1 MSKPWKRRKE
11 KKVKGRTEEGR
22 KEREKRKIKGM
33 KDQGF
38 HRETKKDR

>member
-1 MSKPWKRRKE
+1 ME
-11 KKVKGRTEEGR
+11 KKERKKGKGGTEEGR